1 MRLYSRGLF
10 LFIILA
16 MATFMIVEPREA
28 FQAAAAG
35 FKLWYAVLVPAL
47 LPFFIVA
54 ELLVSS
60 GFVIYLGRILEPVM
74 RPLFH
79 LPGCS
84 SLVMVMGFT
93 AGFPMGA
100 VLSRR
105 LYEERLLT
113 HEETERLA
121 SFTNNSSPLFII
133 GAVGVGML
141 GNPHLGYILAASHYL
156 SNLLVGL
163 CWGIKTPFTS
173 VPAAINIQHGQE
185 KTPPPRFNPGN
196 LLGESIKNSLNNL
209 MAIAG
214 FIVFFSV
221 LTRMMVVSGVMDGI
235 ALVFQ
240 LVLGFLHLPHGIA
253 MGMGMGLFEITLG
266 CQTVSQAPQGEMLIK
281 LLAISA
287 ILAFSGF
294 SIIAQVLSILVVTP
308 VRPRF
313 YLLSRFLQVLLSL
326 PITAVV
332 FYLWPPVQPSINLP
346 GQQVLYAFDAWNISI
361 TLMFIGLGVMG
372 MMVLIGLLWQKVQ

>member
-1 MRLYSRGLF
+1 MRLHFRGLF

-16 MATFMIVEPREA
+16 LTIFMILEPRES

-54 ELLVSS
+54 ELLISS
-60 GFVIYLGRILEPVM
+60 GFTHYMGRILEPVM

-93 AGFPMGA
+93 SGFPMGA

-105 LYEERLLT
+105 LYEEKLLT
-113 HEETERLA
+113 PDEAERLA
-121 SFTNNSSPLFII
+121 TFTNNSSPLFII
-133 GAVGVGML
+133 GAVGVGMF
-141 GNPHLGYILAASHYL
+141 GNPHLGYILALSHYL

-163 CWGIKTPFTS
+163 IWSIKSSF
-173 VPAAINIQHGQE
+173 VPVPHSTFLSLE
-185 KTPPPRFNPGN
+185 KASPPRFNPGS

-209 MAIAG
+209 LAIAG

-221 LTRMMVVSGVMDGI
+221 LTRMTVVTGIMDMI
-235 ALVFQ
+235 ADIFQ
-240 LVLGFLHLPHGIA
+240 FMLGFCHLPHGVA
-253 MGMGMGLFEITLG
+253 LGMGMGLFEITLG
-266 CQTVSQAPQGEMLIK
+266 CQTVSQVPQGEILFK

-294 SIIAQVLSILVVTP
+294 SIIAQVLSILAGTP
-308 VRPRF
+308 VRPRL
-313 YLLSRFLQVLLSL
+313 YLLSRLLQVILSL
-326 PITAVV
+326 PLTAII
-332 FYLWPPVQPSINLP
+332 FYLWPPVQPSISLP
-346 GQQVLYAFDAWNISI
+346 GRQLIYSFDAWTISMS
-361 TLMFIGLGVMG
+361 LMLIGLGAIG
-372 MMVLIGLLWQKVQ
+372 AMVLIGLLWQKDQ